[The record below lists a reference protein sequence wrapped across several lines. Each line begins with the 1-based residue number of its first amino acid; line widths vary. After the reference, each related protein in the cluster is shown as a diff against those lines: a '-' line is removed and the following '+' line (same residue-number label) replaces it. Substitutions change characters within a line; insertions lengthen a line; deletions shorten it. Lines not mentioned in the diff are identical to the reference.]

1 MKNQSNWRFNEMSKK
16 EKLKIKLLNQIK
28 EQKDWIQECGG
39 TLQGYLKKY
48 GDASKDKIFCGSG
61 GRAIYKA
68 DTDALHK
75 LEEELRKVKDN
86 ILICKLKGEVRKL
99 EEELCKLKDSK

>member
-1 MKNQSNWRFNEMSKK
+1 MNKK
-16 EKLKIKLLNQIK
+16 EKLKIKLLSQIK
-28 EQKDWIQECGG
+28 EQKDWIQQCGG
-39 TLQGYLKKY
+39 SLLGYLQRY
-48 GDASKDKIFCGSG
+48 GDASKDKTFYGGG

-99 EEELCKLKDSK
+99 EEEVCKLKGEV

>member
-1 MKNQSNWRFNEMSKK
+1 MNKK

-28 EQKDWIQECGG
+28 EQKDWIKECGG
-39 TLQGYLKKY
+39 TLTGYLKKY
-48 GDASKDKIFCGSG
+48 GDASKDKTFCGSG

-75 LEEELRKVKDN
+75 LEEEIRKVKDR
-86 ILICKLKGEVRKL
+86 ILICKLKGEI
-99 EEELCKLKDSK
+99 CKPKEKAKR